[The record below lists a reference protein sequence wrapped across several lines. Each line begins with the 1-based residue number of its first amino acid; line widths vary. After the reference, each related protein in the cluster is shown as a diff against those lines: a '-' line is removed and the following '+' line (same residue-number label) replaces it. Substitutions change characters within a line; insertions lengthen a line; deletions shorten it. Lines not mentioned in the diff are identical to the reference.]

1 MRSDRILRALVRHR
15 FVVTMVD
22 DQTWHGVVMEV
33 DERTITL
40 RDVSAVIREGETV
53 KRVPA
58 DGEVLLPRARVAYMQ
73 RTIEQVTV

>member
-22 DQTWHGVVMEV
+22 DQTWDGVVMEA
-33 DERTITL
+33 DAQTIVL
-40 RDVSAVIREGETV
+40 RDVAAVVREGETV

-58 DGEVLLPRARVAYMQ
+58 DGEVLLPRSRVAYMQ
-73 RTIEQVTV
+73 RTIERTPV